1 MMSRKDQPV
10 GQSESRE
17 TYYAQAQSWADDRD
31 AARRRSARVAWIV
44 AGVATGVAA
53 LEALAL
59 IGLMP
64 LKTVVP
70 YTLLVDRSTGFVEV
84 LDGTHPQ
91 VIKPD
96 AALVQAMLAQYV
108 IAREGF
114 DMATV
119 GEQYRKVA
127 LWSADAARADY
138 LALMPAGNPQ
148 SPVAIYG
155 RKAQVQAQVA
165 SVTPLGQSNAQGGE
179 ALVRFATVKR
189 EMQGGAAV
197 PAYWVA
203 LVKYRFVGNPAKM
216 EDRLVNPLGF
226 QVTSYRRDQEAPPV
240 AEAVAQPAT
249 APVPP
254 RTQASVI
261 EDNPPAQPAPS
272 AAPAAAQPRLT
283 PVQRLAPWRIPQ
295 PRPQVIQPAGGEP

>member
-1 MMSRKDQPV
+1 MSRKDQPV

-17 TYYAQAQSWADDRD
+17 TYYAQAQSWAEDRD
-31 AARRRSARVAWIV
+31 AARRKSARVAWIV

-64 LKTVVP
+64 LKTLVP
-70 YTLLVDRSTGFVEV
+70 YTLLVDKNTGFVEV

-91 VIKPD
+91 TIKPD

-108 IAREGF
+108 IAREGY
-114 DMATV
+114 DMASV
-119 GEQYRKVA
+119 SEQYRKVA
-127 LWSADAARADY
+127 LWSGDAARADY
-138 LALMPAGNPQ
+138 LALMPASNPQ
-148 SPVAIYG
+148 SPVAMYG

-165 SVTPLGQSNAQGGE
+165 SVTPLGQAGPQGGE
-179 ALVRFATVKR
+179 ALVRFSTVKR
-189 EMQGGAAV
+189 DMQGGAAV

-226 QVTSYRRDQEAPPV
+226 QVTAYRRDQEAPPV
-240 AEAVAQPAT
+240 AEVVAAPEPAA
-249 APVPP
+249 APAPTRP
-254 RTQASVI
+254 QASAI
-261 EDNPPAQPAPS
+261 EDNPPAPQ
-272 AAPAAAQPRLT
+272 AAPAQQRLT
-283 PVQRLAPWRIPQ
+283 PVQRLAPWRIPR